1 MDDMKADFSK
11 CTVLMVYAVV
21 LLSGRNL
28 SAAPVE
34 VPVGAPTRLQTLER
48 KASEYERY
56 KSQYLEIQELFDNML
71 ALLPVDE
78 KEAVVT
84 PEAGYGMLSNSL
96 EKPEQAEVLTRE
108 VMRLQAENKRAQQ
121 QYDALKE
128 ENEGI
133 KAELSDKDEN
143 IQSLETESEKWKAK
157 SEGLRETIE
166 RLLLGEFEY
175 YEVKEG
181 DSIQSIAANPMV
193 YGDPSRATWLR
204 QANRR
209 QVKNPDNLSPGEVLV
224 VPRFPRNGSYEF

>member
-84 PEAGYGMLSNSL
+84 PEAGYGMLSNLL
-96 EKPEQAEVLTRE
+96 EKAEQAEVLTRE

>member
-1 MDDMKADFSK
+1 MKADLRK
-11 CTVLMVYAVV
+11 CTVLMVYAVA

-28 SAAPVE
+28 TAAPVE

-56 KSQYLEIQELFDNML
+56 KAQYLEIQELFDNML

-78 KEAVVT
+78 KEPSPT
-84 PEAGYGMLSNSL
+84 PESGYGMLSNLL
-96 EKPEQAEVLTRE
+96 EKAKQSESLSRE
-108 VMRLQAENKRAQQ
+108 LKRIQAENEHLQR

-128 ENEGI
+128 ENEDIKTALSG
-133 KAELSDKDEN
+133 KAE
-143 IQSLETESEKWKAK
+143 IIRSLEMESEKWKEK

-181 DSIQSIAANPMV
+181 DSLQSIAANPMV
-193 YGDPSRATWLR
+193 YGDPSRAIWLR
-204 QANRR
+204 QANHR